1 MGAAGR
7 FVRDVLR
14 SLTWRKVLL
23 SQVLYLFLDVLGA
36 AFVTPSS
43 PSSFV
48 WSRMV
53 IGELQALSILLAIVI
68 AEQAVVR
75 GARPLRAY
83 VLAIL
88 AASVFA
94 GSAQFQI
101 RHWLGIYTNVDQPGR
116 PMSVRRT
123 QMVVAGCI
131 TASYGLLVVLIYLDY
146 QRRERLL
153 RRLRTV
159 QVERA
164 RREQSLAES
173 RIARLRSDVDADELM
188 TKLGALQGR
197 FERGDPEAEG
207 ELDALIAGLRAKLA
221 PADVKL
227 GEVARA

>member
-207 ELDALIAGLRAKLA
+207 ELDELIAGLRAKLA